1 MEISPHSHRG
11 TPRFQSVRPFLPFF
25 FLVILCALGI
35 FPWNRFQSR
44 VADARTGGKGVPVQS
59 RTGNPAYRSP
69 GNKHKFRIT
78 SPALARQLKAA
89 GARTIADY
97 ASFSLLSVDEQMMGS
112 LQSQGVG
119 ELRDE
124 ENLIQFNGAW
134 LDTTSEKAVLMN
146 QSATAADLSGSEED
160 SLHVIQFAGPVKPE
174 WYASIASAG
183 LKVVSYIP
191 NNAYLVYGN
200 PRAIGKMRSLASRTA
215 SIQWDSPHL
224 PEFKLGSR
232 HAEQKKDGITTG
244 SDLYA
249 IQMLADGAGNQSTM
263 ALINGSRSDSIRH
276 QFRLMQYQNVI
287 VKLPV
292 DVAEKTIAFR
302 PDVISVNRYIEPV
315 KFDERQNI
323 IMTGMLAGSG
333 PAQNDYLSYLASQGF
348 TQAQFAASGFA
359 VNVVDSGIDNATTS
373 PNHFALYTN
382 GQIGSGSRVIFNR
395 LEGTPNTGS
404 TLQGCD
410 GHGNLNAHIV
420 GGFVPSSFNQFPHID
435 AAGFRYGLGVA
446 PFVRMGSSVIFDPD
460 RYTFPN
466 FTNIESR
473 AYNDGARISSNSWG
487 SNSAGA
493 YTIDSQA
500 YDYLVRD
507 AQPSGGAISQA
518 GNQQMVIL
526 FAAGNQGP
534 SASSVG
540 SPGTAKNVITVGAAE
555 NARAFGGND
564 GCGAGDDGADNANDI
579 AGFSSRGPTM
589 DGRQKPDI
597 VAPGTHITGGVAQVA
612 NPGVNGQANS
622 CYAAGGVCGGLA
634 GNPFFPAGQQFYS
647 ASTGTSHST
656 PAAAGAAALLRQHF
670 LNLGLA
676 APSPAMTKAVIMN
689 SARYLNGAGA
699 NDSLW
704 SNSQGMGE
712 IDVTSALGLVRAGAI
727 IRDQRGADTFT
738 ETGQTR
744 SISGTV
750 TNSARPFRV
759 TLAWTDAPG
768 STVGASYV
776 NNLNLEVTV
785 GGQTYLGNVFNER
798 FSGAGGTADARNNA
812 ESVFLPTGTTGAF
825 VVKVI
830 AANIAG
836 DGVPNSGGLLDQD
849 FAIIVDNAQE
859 TPQAVLSAGAASVAN
874 ESCSPANGAIDPGEV
889 VTVNIPLQNVGTL
902 NANNLVAT
910 LQPSANIINPSA
922 PETYGV
928 VAAGGAAVTR
938 SFTFTAGGTCG
949 SSFAATLSLQDGT
962 NNLGTV
968 TVNYQLGTTLV
979 NTGGHANTN
988 PITIPSAAPAF
999 TSGPATPYPSN
1010 ITVSGLTGTISNVS
1024 VTLNNLTHTFP
1035 DDLDVLLVGPNGQ
1048 SVLLM
1053 SDAGGSDNA
1062 SGINLTFNDS
1072 AAPIP
1077 DQVALSSG
1085 AYSPGNYGG
1094 SGDAFPA
1101 PAPVNLSPDPQRL
1114 AVFNGTT
1121 PNGTWSLYIVDDG
1134 DSDVGSIQGG
1144 WSISITTSLPSCCS
1158 GNTCSPI
1165 AINPQTVSSVAAGTA
1180 FSQTFTQS
1188 GGMAPVSFGLSG
1200 APPAGIVLNGATL
1213 SGTPTQTGTYNF
1225 TISALDS
1232 LGCTGNRNYALTVTC
1247 PSITIL
1253 PATLA
1258 DGRTGIAYSQTL
1270 SQSGG
1275 TAGATFQ
1282 TGGAMPPGLSL
1293 SPTGLLSGTPSQAG
1307 TYSIVVNLTD
1317 TTGCTAS
1324 RTYPL
1329 TIRSRRFVRADYD
1342 GDGISDLALW
1352 RASNGMWTIQRS
1364 STSQTTT
1371 VLWGAGYAPYNDVP
1385 VTGDFDGDDKADI
1398 AVWRAGDGYWH
1409 LINSSDNSYR
1419 GVLLGTSTDRPVP
1432 ADYDGDGKTDLAV
1445 FQDNGTWQ
1453 ILQSTNNQ
1461 IRSVNWGAGYAPYN
1475 DIPAPADFDGDGKA
1489 DLAVWRPPD
1498 GAWYIILSSNNSIRA
1513 QFWGNASAGDRP
1525 HPQDFD
1531 NDGKADFAVFRN
1543 DGRWLVYKSSDNQSL
1558 TFTWGAPVAPYNDL
1572 PGPCDYDGDG
1582 KTDPAVWR
1590 GPDRYWYI
1598 LLSSTGNYRA
1608 VGMGTTG
1615 DAPINRSRNGARA
1628 VGE

>member
-1 MEISPHSHRG
+1 M
-11 TPRFQSVRPFLPFF
+11 
-25 FLVILCALGI
+25 
-35 FPWNRFQSR
+35 
-44 VADARTGGKGVPVQS
+44 QS
-59 RTGNPAYRSP
+59 RTGKPHYRST
-69 GNKHKFRIT
+69 GNKHKIRVT
-78 SPALARQLKAA
+78 NPLLARQLKAA
-89 GARTIADY
+89 GAQTIADY
-97 ASFSLLSVDEQMMGS
+97 AGFSLLSVDEPTLES
-112 LQSQGVG
+112 LLFQEAG

-124 ENLIQFNGAW
+124 ENLIQFNGAS
-134 LDTTSEKAVLMN
+134 LDTMSEKAALMQRTAN
-146 QSATAADLSGSEED
+146 AADLPGAEED
-160 SLHVIQFAGPVKPE
+160 SLHVIQFAGPVKAE
-174 WYASIASAG
+174 WYASLISAG

-191 NNAYLVYGN
+191 NNAYLVYGS
-200 PRAIGKMRSLASRTA
+200 PRAIGNMRSLASRSTV
-215 SIQWDSPHL
+215 IQWDSPHL

-232 HAEQKKDGITTG
+232 RAEQNKDGGTTG

-249 IQMLADGAGNQSTM
+249 IQMFADGAGNQSTM
-263 ALINGSRSDSIRH
+263 AMINSLKSESIRH
-276 QFRLMQYQNVI
+276 QFRVMQYQNVI
-287 VKLPV
+287 VKLPI
-292 DVAEKTIAFR
+292 DVAEKTIVSR

-315 KFDERQNI
+315 KFDERQNN
-323 IMTGMLAGSG
+323 IMTGALIGGG

-348 TQAQFAASGFA
+348 TQAQFTASGFA

-373 PNHFALYTN
+373 PNHFALHTN
-382 GQIGSGSRVIFNR
+382 GQIGGGSRVIFNR

-420 GGFVPSSFNQFPHID
+420 GGFVPSSFNQFPHVD
-435 AAGFRYGLGVA
+435 ANGFRYGLGVA

-507 AQPSGGAISQA
+507 AQPAGAAVSQA

-540 SPGTAKNVITVGAAE
+540 SPGTAKNVITIGAAE

-564 GCGAGDDGADNANDI
+564 GCGTGDDGADNANDI
-579 AGFSSRGPTM
+579 ADFSGRGPTT

-597 VAPGTHITGGVAQVA
+597 VAPGTHITGGVSQVA
-612 NPGVNGQANS
+612 NPGANGQALS
-622 CYAAGGVCGGLA
+622 CFAASGVCGGLA
-634 GNPFFPAGQQFYS
+634 GHPFFPAGQQFYS
-647 ASTGTSHST
+647 ASSGTSHST
-656 PAAAGAAALLRQHF
+656 PAVAGAAALLRQHF
-670 LNLGLA
+670 LNLGLS
-676 APSPAMTKAVIMN
+676 APSPAMTKAAMMN

-712 IDVTSALGLVRAGAI
+712 VDLTSALGLVRAGAI
-727 IRDQRGADTFT
+727 LRDQRGVDTFT

-744 SISGTV
+744 TISGTV
-750 TNSARPFRV
+750 ANSAKPFRI

-785 GGQTYLGNVFNER
+785 GGQTYLGNVFNGR
-798 FSGAGGTADARNNA
+798 FSTTGGTADARNNV
-812 ESVFLPTGTTGAF
+812 ESVFLPAGTSGAF
-825 VVKVI
+825 LIKVV

-859 TPQAVLSAGAASVAN
+859 TPQAVLSAGATSIAN

-902 NANNLVAT
+902 NANNLAAT

-922 PETYGV
+922 PENYGL
-928 VAAGGAAVTR
+928 VAAGGAAVART
-938 SFTFTAGGTCG
+938 FTFTAGGTCG

-968 TVNYQLGTTLV
+968 TFNFRLGTTIL
-979 NTGGHANTN
+979 NTGVYANTN
-988 PITIPSAAPAF
+988 PITIPAGAPSLTA
-999 TSGPATPYPSN
+999 GAATPYPSSIN
-1010 ITVSGLTGTISNVS
+1010 VSGLTGTISNVS
-1024 VTLNNLTHTFP
+1024 VTLNNLSHTFP

-1053 SDAGGSDNA
+1053 SDAGGSDNV
-1062 SGINLTFNDS
+1062 SGINLTFTDT

-1077 DQVALSSG
+1077 DGVAFSSG
-1085 AYSPGNYGG
+1085 SYSPANYGG
-1094 SGDAFPA
+1094 TGDAFPA
-1101 PAPVNLSPDPQRL
+1101 PAPGNLPPDPQRL
-1114 AVFNGTT
+1114 AVFNGTS
-1121 PNGTWSLYIVDDG
+1121 PNGTWSLYVVDDG
-1134 DSDVGSIQGG
+1134 DSDVGAIQGG
-1144 WSISITTSLPSCCS
+1144 WNISITTSTPSCCS

-1165 AINPQTVSSVAAGTA
+1165 TINPQSVAGVAAGTA

-1188 GGMAPVSFGLSG
+1188 GGTAPVTFGLSG
-1200 APPAGIVLNGATL
+1200 APPAGFVLTGATL
-1213 SGTPTQTGTYNF
+1213 SGTPAQTGTYNF

-1232 LGCTGNRNYALTVTC
+1232 MGCTGNRNYSLTVTC
-1247 PSITIL
+1247 PSITIS
-1253 PATLA
+1253 PATLP
-1258 DGRTGIAYSQTL
+1258 DGRTGAAYSQML

-1275 TAGATFQ
+1275 TSGATFQ
-1282 TGGAMPPGLSL
+1282 ASGALPPGLGL
-1293 SPTGLLSGTPSQAG
+1293 SPTGLLSGVPTQAG
-1307 TYSIVVNLTD
+1307 NYSIVVNLTD

-1329 TIRSRRFVRADYD
+1329 TVRSRRNVRADYD
-1342 GDGISDLALW
+1342 GDGISDVALW
-1352 RASNGMWTIQRS
+1352 RASNGAWTIQRS
-1364 STSQTTT
+1364 STMQTST

-1385 VTGDFDGDDKADI
+1385 VTGDFDGDGKADI

-1409 LINSSDNSYR
+1409 ILNSSDGSYR

-1445 FQDNGTWQ
+1445 FRDNGTWQ

-1461 IRSVNWGAGYAPYN
+1461 IRTVNWGAGFAPYN
-1475 DIPAPADFDGDGKA
+1475 DIPTPADFDGDGKA

-1498 GAWYIILSSNNSIRA
+1498 GAWYIILSSNNSFRA
-1513 QFWGNASAGDRP
+1513 QSWGNASAGDRP

-1543 DGRWLVYKSSDNQSL
+1543 DGRWMVYKSSDNQSL
-1558 TFTWGAPVAPYNDL
+1558 TFTWGAPVAPHNDL
-1572 PGPCDYDGDG
+1572 PGPGDYDGDG
-1582 KTDPAVWR
+1582 KADPAVWR
-1590 GPDRYWYI
+1590 GPDRFWYI

-1608 VGMGTTG
+1608 VGMGTAG
-1615 DAPINRSRNGARA
+1615 DAPINRSRYGSRA